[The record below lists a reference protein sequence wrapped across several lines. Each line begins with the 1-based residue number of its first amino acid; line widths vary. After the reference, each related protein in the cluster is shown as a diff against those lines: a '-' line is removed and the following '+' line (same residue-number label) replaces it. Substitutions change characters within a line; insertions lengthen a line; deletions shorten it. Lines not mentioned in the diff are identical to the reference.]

1 MTGFI
6 LGIICT
12 VGFIGGNDAAKTLM
26 TKVHKNDEKE
36 LAKLKI
42 PGYAIYSYF
51 IFKRSQSNEKKDS

>member
-12 VGFIGGNDAAKTLM
+12 VLFIGGNDAAKTLM
-26 TKVHKNDEKE
+26 EKIHKNNEKE

-42 PGYAIYSYF
+42 PGYAIYSYYV
-51 IFKRSQSNEKKDS
+51 FKRSQSNDKSA